1 MNNSWEVPGHDNSIQ
16 HFTPN
21 PTPADRR
28 LRQRLRLAAVF
39 LIFAAVTPVHAQ
51 QLKLGE
57 LYKCADG
64 RSLVK
69 VTQCSSGNASQCD
82 IESSV
87 DGKQQPVVRLPVAVT
102 NELLRTCIGNGTTA
116 GNAQP
121 PGAGATTGGT
131 DANGFKIGDTVSV
144 NTAFGWMDARI
155 LQANGDNYF
164 VHAQNGAEV
173 WKPYPGE
180 LRRIGP
186 INEIDRA
193 HGLYA
198 LHDKVSIHVDGHWEE
213 GEVVTEMGREYQV
226 NLARNRSAW
235 AGPEN
240 LRFISAQ
247 QKPAAPV
254 AGQAPQPGMTS
265 CAGKLEGR
273 YSSTQMGTFTVVFH
287 NGKAQVKMYGEG
299 DQELECWTNG
309 KKIILRNPGKPNE
322 DMPIDINDDGTL
334 DTPIGEIRKKSN
346 S

>member
-1 MNNSWEVPGHDNSIQ
+1 MNNPWEVPKHDKKRIRMALFVMPLQ
-16 HFTPN
+16 LV
-21 PTPADRR
+21 A
-28 LRQRLRLAAVF
+28 L
-39 LIFAAVTPVHAQ
+39 FAAFAAATPVYGQ
-51 QLKLGE
+51 QMKLGE

-64 RSLVK
+64 RSVFK
-69 VTQCSSGNASQCD
+69 VTQCSSANPGVCD

-87 DGKQQPVVRLPVAVT
+87 DGKPQPLMHLPPAVVNQLVQI
-102 NELLRTCIGNGTTA
+102 CIGNGSA
-116 GNAQP
+116 NAKPPSAAAQP
-121 PGAGATTGGT
+121 GGM

-155 LQANGDNYF
+155 LKANGDSYF
-164 VHAQNGAEV
+164 VHAQSGAEV
-173 WKPYPGE
+173 SKPYPSE

-198 LHDKVSIHVDGHWEE
+198 LHDKVSVHVDGKWEE
-213 GEVVTEMGREYQV
+213 GEVVMEMGREYQV
-226 NLARNRSAW
+226 ALARNRTAW

-240 LRFISAQ
+240 LRFVGAQ

-254 AGQAPQPGMTS
+254 AGQPPQAGMTS
-265 CAGKLEGR
+265 CAGKVEGR
-273 YSSTQMGTFTVVFH
+273 YSSSTQVGAFTVVFRQ
-287 NGKAQVKMYGEG
+287 GKAQLKTYGDADE
-299 DQELECWTNG
+299 EYECWTNG

-334 DTPIGEIRKKSN
+334 DTPMGEIKRKSN